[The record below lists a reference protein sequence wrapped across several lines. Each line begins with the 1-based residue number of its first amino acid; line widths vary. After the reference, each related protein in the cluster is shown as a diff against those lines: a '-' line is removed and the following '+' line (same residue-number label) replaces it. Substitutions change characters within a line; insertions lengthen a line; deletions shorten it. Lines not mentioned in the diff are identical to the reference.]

1 MAKFERQ
8 YNEEPTNFQTKN
20 HLFTPGTKSSECNK
34 ILTTQVC
41 WAITKHLPHRILL
54 KLELVNHLAEHNY
67 NKDYNENDTFKLLF
81 LITLDYYKQ
90 MGQTAV

>member
-1 MAKFERQ
+1 MK
-8 YNEEPTNFQTKN
+8 NKLSDKN

-34 ILTTQVC
+34 TLTTQVC
-41 WAITKHLPHRILL
+41 WAITKHLPHTILL

-67 NKDYNENDTFKLLF
+67 DKDYNENNTFKLLF
-81 LITLDYYKQ
+81 LITLYYYKQ